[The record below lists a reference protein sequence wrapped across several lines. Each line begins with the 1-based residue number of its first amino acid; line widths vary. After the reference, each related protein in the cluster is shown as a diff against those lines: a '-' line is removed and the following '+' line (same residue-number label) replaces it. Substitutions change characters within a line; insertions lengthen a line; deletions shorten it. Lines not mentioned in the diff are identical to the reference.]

1 MDVELLVIPDCPH
14 AEPVLQLV
22 LDALA
27 ELGLDEVR
35 PRVTV
40 VGSACSA
47 CSDRRFAG
55 SPTVLID
62 GTDPFASPP
71 VSGLACRV
79 YPGPSGL
86 PSPSAVRAALTAA
99 R

>member
-1 MDVELLVIPDCPH
+1 MDIELLVIPDCPH
-14 AEPVLQLV
+14 TEPALRLV
-22 LDALA
+22 QDALT
-27 ELGLDEVR
+27 ELGLDGVL

-40 VGSACSA
+40 VASAA
-47 CSDRRFAG
+47 ARGFTG
-55 SPTVLID
+55 SPTILID
-62 GTDPFASPP
+62 GTDPFGSSLP

-86 PSPSAVRAALTAA
+86 PSPSSVLAALAAA

>member
-14 AEPVLQLV
+14 AEPALRLL

-27 ELGLDEVR
+27 DLGLDRVQ

-40 VGSACSA
+40 VSSAA
-47 CSDRRFAG
+47 AQGFAG
-55 SPTVLID
+55 SPTILID
-62 GTDPFASPP
+62 GTDPFAAPVP

-79 YPGPSGL
+79 YPGPAGL
-86 PSPSAVRAALTAA
+86 PSRSSMHAALDAA
-99 R
+99 Q

>member
-14 AEPVLQLV
+14 AEPLLQLV
-22 LDALA
+22 LDAIA
-27 ELGLDEVR
+27 ELGLDRVR

-40 VGSACSA
+40 VGSACS
-47 CSDRRFAG
+47 DRRFAG
-55 SPTVLID
+55 SPTILID
-62 GTDPFASPP
+62 GTDPFASPVP

-79 YPGPSGL
+79 YPGPAGL
-86 PSPSAVRAALTAA
+86 PPSLELLAALAAA

>member
-14 AEPVLQLV
+14 AEPMLRLV
-22 LDALA
+22 RNALA
-27 ELGLDEVR
+27 ELGLDGVL

-40 VGSACSA
+40 VG
-47 CSDRRFAG
+47 SDRRFAG
-55 SPTVLID
+55 SPTILID
-62 GTDPFASPP
+62 GTDPFGSPVP

-79 YPGPSGL
+79 YSGPAGL
-86 PSPSAVRAALTAA
+86 PPLSALRAALAAA

>member
-1 MDVELLVIPDCPH
+1 VIPDCPH

-22 LDALA
+22 LRVLA
-27 ELGLDEVR
+27 ELRLDEVR

-40 VGSACSA
+40 VGSAA
-47 CSDRRFAG
+47 VRGFAG
-55 SPTVLID
+55 SPTILID
-62 GTDPFASPP
+62 GTDPFAPSPP

-86 PSPSAVRAALTAA
+86 PSRSELLAALAAA

>member
-1 MDVELLVIPDCPH
+1 MDIELLVIPDCPH
-14 AEPVLQLV
+14 AEPALRLV

-35 PRVTV
+35 PRVTD
-40 VGSACSA
+40 VGPAA
-47 CSDRRFAG
+47 VPGFAG
-55 SPTVLID
+55 SPTILID
-62 GTDPFASPP
+62 GTDPFGSPVP

-86 PSPSAVRAALTAA
+86 PSLPLMRAALA
-99 R
+99 RAMDR

>member
-1 MDVELLVIPDCPH
+1 MEIELLVIPDCPH
-14 AEPVLQLV
+14 TEPALQLV

-27 ELGLDEVR
+27 ELRLDQVR

-40 VGSACSA
+40 VSAA
-47 CSDRRFAG
+47 DARGFAG
-55 SPTVLID
+55 SPTILID
-62 GTDPFASPP
+62 GTDPFAPSAP

-86 PSPSAVRAALTAA
+86 PSPSAVLAALAAA

>member
-1 MDVELLVIPDCPH
+1 MIPDCPH
-14 AEPVLQLV
+14 TEPLLRLV

-27 ELGLDEVR
+27 DLGLGGVR
-35 PRVTV
+35 PRTTIVA
-40 VGSACSA
+40 SAEA
-47 CSDRRFAG
+47 RGFAG
-55 SPTVLID
+55 SPTILID
-62 GTDPFASPP
+62 GTDPFASSTS

-86 PSPSAVRAALTAA
+86 PSLSSVRAALAAA

>member
-14 AEPVLQLV
+14 AEPLLQLV

-27 ELGLDEVR
+27 ELGQAEVH

-40 VGSACSA
+40 VGSAA
-47 CSDRRFAG
+47 VRGFAG
-55 SPTVLID
+55 SPTILVD
-62 GTDPFASPP
+62 GTDPFRSSMPA
-71 VSGLACRV
+71 SGLACRV

-86 PSPSAVRAALTAA
+86 PSPSAVRAVLA
-99 R
+99 RAIGH